1 MASSKFGWRDMS
13 GETKA
18 ITFIGLF
25 FGFAF
30 FATWNEF
37 YLLPQ
42 IVLLIAQQFFLREDK
57 RRFEENSRNKPVRML
72 PKTGS
77 SSNQPLAV
85 ASVPDSLLKRFPE
98 IAAQWHP
105 AKNNDLSPDSI
116 PWNAAKKVWWKCDK
130 EDDHEW
136 IKSVQSRT
144 SRGTGCP
151 HCFISTGGESS
162 SNLSL
167 IEEPKISLNQDS
179 VQTNFCSSCGTKVK
193 PDDSFCSSCGNDLR

>member
-1 MASSKFGWRDMS
+1 MASSRDTS
-13 GETKA
+13 PIAK
-18 ITFIGLF
+18 GLF
-25 FGFAF
+25 LLQMLTGFAF
-30 FATWNEF
+30 FTTWNEL
-37 YLLPQ
+37 YLLFIFLLLIP
-42 IVLLIAQQFFLREDK
+42 IVLITTEDR
-57 RRFEENSRNKPVRML
+57 RRFEENSRNKPARML
-72 PKTGS
+72 PKPES

-85 ASVPDSLLKRFPE
+85 VSVPDSLLKRFPE

-105 AKNNDLSPDSI
+105 TKNIDLSPDSI

-144 SRGTGCP
+144 SSGTSCP

-167 IEEPKISLNQDS
+167 TEEPKISLNQDS